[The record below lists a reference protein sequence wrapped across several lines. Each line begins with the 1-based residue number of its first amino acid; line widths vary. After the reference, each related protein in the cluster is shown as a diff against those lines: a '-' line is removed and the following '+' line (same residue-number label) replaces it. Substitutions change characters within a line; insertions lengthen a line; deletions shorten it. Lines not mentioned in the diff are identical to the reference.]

1 MKKLT
6 RVFKRALVNVAIAA
20 LQGWQAKSLPVIRS
34 LPRELLFK
42 NPQICD
48 REHYHPF
55 HLGSWQKKT
64 RQEKKKKENTK
75 LISTQRMKEWLI
87 RWLFWIRSSHSQ
99 ASEEILLWASVLHRL
114 DTSEVWN
121 PAQRCKKKK
130 KIWEQI
136 LHRLRSFVWL
146 FNVFTLFNIKK

>member
-64 RQEKKKKENTK
+64 RQEKKKKRIQNWFP
-75 LISTQRMKEWLI
+75 LKEWLI

-99 ASEEILLWASVLHRL
+99 ASEEILLCTSVLHRL

-121 PAQRCKKKK
+121 PAQRFKKKK

>member
-64 RQEKKKKENTK
+64 RQEKKKKREYKIDFHSKNE
-75 LISTQRMKEWLI
+75 RMT
-87 RWLFWIRSSHSQ
+87 HQ
-99 ASEEILLWASVLHRL
+99 MALL
-114 DTSEVWN
+114 N
-121 PAQRCKKKK
+121 KK
-130 KIWEQI
+130 
-136 LHRLRSFVWL
+136 
-146 FNVFTLFNIKK
+146 FTFTGK